1 MCSDCKCAEMAKELA
16 DLKYNYEQ
24 LIIGLER
31 QATIAR
37 VNYDIYGP
45 VSAPETPVV
54 A

>member
-1 MCSDCKCAEMAKELA
+1 MCENCKCAELTKELA

-31 QATIAR
+31 QAIIAR
-37 VNYDIYGP
+37 VNYDIYCP
-45 VSAPETPVV
+45 VTEYGKPIV

>member
-1 MCSDCKCAEMAKELA
+1 MCDHRKCAELKKELA

-31 QATIAR
+31 QAVIAR
-37 VNYDIYGP
+37 VNYDISCP
-45 VSAPETPVV
+45 VLAPEEPIV